1 MLQRRRRSREVL
13 SATCTKRKRDRCQT
27 VRRASVDLFQRHEL
41 KLRPRCECFASHDA
55 CFAAERSSSC
65 KHPLQSESLFCSA
78 ALGIYKTTSFRPS
91 QTGLRIVFARALALP
106 GNLFSLQNCARAGHD
121 VSIQKKLQL
130 QGDALSKHDC
140 LPLFPEN
147 QPSNGHS
154 RSVSTHCAPIYGCRA
169 VCLDLAPRPRDDGS
183 A

>member
-121 VSIQKKLQL
+121 VSIQKNCNYKVMHFQNTT
-130 QGDALSKHDC
+130 ACHC
-140 LPLFPEN
+140 FPRTNLP
-147 QPSNGHS
+147 
-154 RSVSTHCAPIYGCRA
+154 TAT
-169 VCLDLAPRPRDDGS
+169 LDLSLRTAPPSMAAGLFV
-183 A
+183 